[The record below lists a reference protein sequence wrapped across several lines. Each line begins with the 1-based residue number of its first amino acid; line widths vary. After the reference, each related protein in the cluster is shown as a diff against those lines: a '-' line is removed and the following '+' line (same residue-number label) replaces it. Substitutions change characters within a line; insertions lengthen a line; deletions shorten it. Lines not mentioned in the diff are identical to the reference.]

1 MIGNLFD
8 GFGYSLAER
17 VLAVVIVLAAL
28 VMLGLFCCAW
38 LVNCGRI

>member
-28 VMLGLFCCAW
+28 VMLGLFCCAG
-38 LVNCGRI
+38 LVCCGKL

>member
-28 VMLGLFCCAW
+28 VMFGLFCCAG
-38 LVNCGRI
+38 LVCSGRL